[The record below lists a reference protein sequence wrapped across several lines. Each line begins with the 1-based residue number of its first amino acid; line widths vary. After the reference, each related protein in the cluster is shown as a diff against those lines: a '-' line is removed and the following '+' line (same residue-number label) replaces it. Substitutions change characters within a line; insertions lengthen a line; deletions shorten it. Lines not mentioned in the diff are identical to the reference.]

1 MTASPLLLPPPIV
14 VVHARDVMFFRSQA
28 DAERAVDPR
37 DVAGGAYRAWDGSGR
52 ELRLDIGDAVCID
65 VAPVFLSV
73 PAKRPGSSDDLATIL
88 REFLSTRGAPPRDD
102 AALDELLNQAV
113 ARAGF
118 TE

>member
-73 PAKRPGSSDDLATIL
+73 SAKAPASPEDLETIL
-88 REFLSTRGAPPRDD
+88 REFLSARGAPPPDGVT
-102 AALDELLNQAV
+102 LGELLNMAV